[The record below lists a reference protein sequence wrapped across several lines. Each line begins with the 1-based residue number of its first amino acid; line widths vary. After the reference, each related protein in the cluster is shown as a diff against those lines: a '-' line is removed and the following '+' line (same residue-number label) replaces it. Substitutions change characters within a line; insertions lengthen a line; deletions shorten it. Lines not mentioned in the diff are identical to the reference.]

1 MIGRSQN
8 LRFCD
13 GFSREPVAILGWILQ
28 SNGDWFYVDF
38 VLLLILSFSDI
49 ATGFRLLDSDLS
61 AILKAADTELD
72 INRIPFVL
80 EARMAIDIRYMI
92 YIYDIYNILLYY
104 II

>member
-92 YIYDIYNILLYY
+92 YIYNILLYY